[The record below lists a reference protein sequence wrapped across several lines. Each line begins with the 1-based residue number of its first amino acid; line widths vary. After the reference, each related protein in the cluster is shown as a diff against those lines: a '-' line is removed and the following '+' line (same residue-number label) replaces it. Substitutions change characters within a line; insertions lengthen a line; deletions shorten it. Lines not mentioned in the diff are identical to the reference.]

1 MLRAKRDLRVSEV
14 RRKKREL
21 RLITNLNFSFV
32 VFYFLTTI
40 MAIKY
45 SLPIPTPKVI
55 ESIRLEKTSKN
66 TESIPTMPTS
76 HVPLC
81 DIYPFLEHLHSYY
94 GL

>member
-1 MLRAKRDLRVSEV
+1 MLRAKRALRVSEL
-14 RRKKREL
+14 RMKKREL

-55 ESIRLEKTSKN
+55 ESVRLEKTSKN
-66 TESIPTMPTS
+66 TESISTMPTS
-76 HVPLC
+76 HVPQC
-81 DIYPFLEHLHSYY
+81 HISMVLEYLQ
-94 GL
+94 GW